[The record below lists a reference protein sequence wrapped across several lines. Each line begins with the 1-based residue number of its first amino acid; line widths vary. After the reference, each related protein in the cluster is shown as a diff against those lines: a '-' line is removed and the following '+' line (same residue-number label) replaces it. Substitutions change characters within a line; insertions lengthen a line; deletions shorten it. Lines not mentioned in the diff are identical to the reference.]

1 MQPSPRFELERL
13 QMCLEAATHHPT
25 HAKMLKCFQKCL
37 TGRAPATPQP
47 IYMKTY
53 AKIMEA
59 WQCDSTSEDP
69 ADRRSSP
76 AYPLFESSWPMP
88 AMPSAALLRHSDPRG
103 RQPQSLRASMTED
116 VLIDNGPVSQRLS
129 ARRSLDMS
137 EPPCTYE
144 ITVPEHARPGDK
156 LHVIT
161 DNGDKLRITV
171 ADGARAGDTL
181 TFVHTRSGRQ
191 QKTQGRRFS
200 THGQRCDE
208 AGKDTRKSL
217 RARMVVGGKEN
228 SKLMEVDVPVDARVG
243 DVLTV
248 LTPNGL
254 VSLTVPAGADPGDTL
269 EFMLPRS
276 HQVDTTATAQR
287 SVRKRP
293 AEPAVAPAAAIASS
307 RDELETKA
315 GALRDGHVIGEVT
328 L

>member
-1 MQPSPRFELERL
+1 
-13 QMCLEAATHHPT
+13 
-25 HAKMLKCFQKCL
+25 
-37 TGRAPATPQP
+37 
-47 IYMKTY
+47 
-53 AKIMEA
+53 
-59 WQCDSTSEDP
+59 
-69 ADRRSSP
+69 
-76 AYPLFESSWPMP
+76 
-88 AMPSAALLRHSDPRG
+88 
-103 RQPQSLRASMTED
+103 MTED
-116 VLIDNGPVSQRLS
+116 VLNDNGPVSQRLS
-129 ARRSLDMS
+129 ARRSLDMG

-156 LHVIT
+156 LHVVT

-181 TFVHTRSGRQ
+181 TFVHTRSGRKQ
-191 QKTQGRRFS
+191 QTQGRRFS
-200 THGQRCDE
+200 TSGQRCDE

-217 RARMVVGGKEN
+217 RARKVVGGDGGKEN
-228 SKLMEVDVPVDARVG
+228 SKLMEVDVPVGARAG

-276 HQVDTTATAQR
+276 HHVNHVDTTATAQR

-315 GALRDGHVIGEVT
+315 GALRDGHVIGEFA